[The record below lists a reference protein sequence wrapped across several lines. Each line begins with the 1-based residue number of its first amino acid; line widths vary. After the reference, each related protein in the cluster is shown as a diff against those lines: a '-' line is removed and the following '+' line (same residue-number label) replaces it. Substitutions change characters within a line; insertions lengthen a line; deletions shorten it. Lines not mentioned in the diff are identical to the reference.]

1 MAGTWRQFFY
11 FFLLFYV
18 CAAGLQLYGLFYP
31 EECKVADT
39 QSISA
44 RGCYTP
50 LFDSAAR
57 LDLYVYTSTKPDD
70 GFREWSLI
78 YNTTNLNTSVDHVE
92 VINVSLPHGVR
103 QNGSLHAHAI
113 LVKSGASPDP
123 SKHPELPDTATQYRH
138 RTTRHDW
145 LSTSAPL
152 TRWMPPI
159 GRNRS
164 MLVGSI
170 SKKEQPSAAGD
181 EPSDTQQESDSID
194 AGSQHTPAD
203 TLHVIGGLSLLSGL
217 ASLFPID
224 PAMAAARYGGLIA
237 VAVSAEQYRRELSA
251 LALQREQ
258 EAALRDKRRMEKEAA
273 SLLQQALFKPEELPV
288 THWKPRM
295 RLRYSVDDALY
306 PKRNGPPLLYSEI
319 DPPYRRMTYRMYGL
333 EQCVPKLQRPPVLL
347 LCSNA
352 QCRRGPPWPQL
363 CA

>member
-11 FFLLFYV
+11 FFLLFYI

-31 EECKVADT
+31 EECKAADT

-50 LFDSAAR
+50 LFDSATR
-57 LDLYVYTSTKPDD
+57 LDLYVYTSAKPDD
-70 GFREWSLI
+70 KFRDWSLI
-78 YNTTNLNTSVDHVE
+78 YNATKLNTSVDHIE
-92 VINVSLPHGVR
+92 VINVTLPPGVR

-123 SKHPELPDTATQYRH
+123 SKHPTLPDTATQYRH
-138 RTTRHDW
+138 RTRRHDW

-159 GRNRS
+159 ARNRS

-170 SKKEQPSAAGD
+170 SKKDAEVD
-181 EPSDTQQESDSID
+181 ESSGTQQESDSID
-194 AGSQHTPAD
+194 AGSQHAPAD
-203 TLHVIGGLSLLSGL
+203 TLHVIGGISLLSGL

-237 VAVSAEQYRRELSA
+237 VAVSAEQYRRELNA

-258 EAALRDKRRMEKEAA
+258 EAALRDERRTEKEQA
-273 SLLQQALFKPEELPV
+273 SLLQHALFKPEELPV

-306 PKRNGPPLLYSEI
+306 PVRNGPPLLYSEM
-319 DPPYRRMTYRMYGL
+319 DPPYRRVTYRMYGL
-333 EQCVPKLQRPPVLL
+333 EKCVQKV
-347 LCSNA
+347 
-352 QCRRGPPWPQL
+352 
-363 CA
+363 